1 MRIELGGYEFNG
13 TGWCLP
19 TVVTQVAEDSAHIP
33 WDNTGD
39 FWLIK
44 SYDKGHVKTMSPVA
58 HVVNSSTGPRLNKTN
73 YLYCTGFNFNIPRLL
88 YGIEVKIVMNTGGR
102 VMEDTIQLRWNNKW
116 IGLNKAS
123 DNMDSIKRVNKL
135 SQWITDETPYW
146 GITIQD
152 LNTSTANLSWLKS
165 CISDP
170 SFGIGLRFK
179 SNNTI
184 PHSTTPMIEYVAIR
198 LIDEF
203 FKGDLAIGY
212 IDGEEV
218 LSGQDSSGTQDTGA
232 GPRNT
237 APPKWG
243 EDGDTGFGPKEPIP
257 PADIGQYLGSTG
269 IFTIFDNTSTRV
281 VSTATNT
288 VRNDTTATSTST
300 FWPGIQ
306 IITIT
311 KLLGV
316 VDTPDQ
322 LPPDVRYNPNA
333 SYSMGSAYAVRSTQT
348 FWAWDGYR
356 FSNTGSAILQ

>member
-1 MRIELGGYEFNG
+1 MRIDISGYEFNG

-19 TVVTQVAEDSAHIP
+19 TEVTQVAEDPSHIP
-33 WDNTGD
+33 WDNTGN

-73 YLYCTGFNFNIPRLL
+73 YLYCTGFNFNIPEKL
-88 YGIEVKIVMNTGGR
+88 YGIEVKLVMNTGGR
-102 VMEDTIQLRWNNKW
+102 VMEDTIQLRWNNNW
-116 IGLNKAS
+116 IGLNRAS
-123 DNMDSIKRVNKL
+123 DNIDSIKRIG
-135 SQWITDETPYW
+135 QITSISDENPYW

-152 LNTSTANLSWLKS
+152 LNTSTANLSWFKA

-184 PHSTTPMIEYVAIR
+184 PHSTTPMVEYVAIR
-198 LIDEF
+198 LIDT
-203 FKGDLAIGY
+203 LP
-212 IDGEEV
+212 
-218 LSGQDSSGTQDTGA
+218 LSGNKGKDPGEGLDPDSGPPQGGA
-232 GPRNT
+232 GG
-237 APPKWG
+237 AVGDPKWG
-243 EDGDTGFGPKEPIP
+243 EDGDTGFGPRDPIDP
-257 PADIGQYLGSTG
+257 GDIGQYLGSTG
-269 IFTIFDNTSTRV
+269 IFTIFVNTSTQV
-281 VSTATNT
+281 NTATNT
-288 VRNDTTATSTST
+288 VINDSSATATTST
-300 FWPGIQ
+300 FWPGVQ

-322 LPPDVRYNPNA
+322 LPLDVRYNPNA